1 LGDKEIARDLLG
13 SDNRV
18 GRQFHALTFVA
29 AQVRDGERARER
41 IGIRVESLLLTLVM
55 RKELPDNCR
64 RISQNFSP
72 AVKSR
77 LKQTVQKSEMN
88 IPRLNFAHLP
98 TPTEALPRLS
108 EALDGPRLLVKRDD
122 QTGLA
127 FGGNKTRKLEFLLA
141 EARDQGANTLITGG
155 ALQSNHCRQT
165 AAAAARFGFKCIL
178 VLTGDKPQQA
188 SGNLLLDQL
197 FGAEIVHVAD
207 RKDRD
212 RILQETFD
220 RATKERS
227 NPYLVPYGG
236 SNATG
241 ALGYA
246 FAMKELIDQNVG
258 ADWIV
263 FATSSGGTHAGLLLG
278 QRIFGF
284 SGKVLGISVD
294 ESEEWLKSE
303 VSQLASAT
311 SEKVGDRIEFTPADV
326 LVNAGYC
333 DAGYGVVT
341 EREREAIRLFA
352 SCEGLLLDPVYT
364 GRAAAGMIDLIR
376 KGFFKRD
383 ETVLFLHTGGL
394 PALFADQ
401 YTDEFR

>member
-1 LGDKEIARDLLG
+1 
-13 SDNRV
+13 
-18 GRQFHALTFVA
+18 
-29 AQVRDGERARER
+29 
-41 IGIRVESLLLTLVM
+41 M
-55 RKELPDNCR
+55 
-64 RISQNFSP
+64 
-72 AVKSR
+72 AV
-77 LKQTVQKSEMN
+77 
-88 IPRLNFAHLP
+88 PRLRFAHLP
-98 TPTEALPRLS
+98 TPVETLPRLS
-108 EALDGPRLLVKRDD
+108 EALGGPRLLIKRDD

-127 FGGNKTRKLEFLLA
+127 FGGNKTRKLEFLVA
-141 EARDQGANTLITGG
+141 EAREQGAKTVITGG
-155 ALQSNHCRQT
+155 AIQSNHCRQT
-165 AAAAARFGFKCIL
+165 AAVAARFGFKCIL
-178 VLTGDKPQQA
+178 VLSGTEAQHA

-197 FGAEIVHVAD
+197 FGAEIVYVTD

-220 RATKERS
+220 RAIQEGTK
-227 NPYLVPYGG
+227 PYLVPYGG

-246 FAMKELIDQNVG
+246 FAMKELIDQNVD

-278 QRIFGF
+278 QRFFGF
-284 SGKVLGISVD
+284 SGKILGISVD
-294 ESEEWLKSE
+294 EPEEWLKKE

-311 SEKVGDRIEFTPADV
+311 REKIGDRIEFTPADV
-326 LVNAGYC
+326 LVNADYC

-341 EREREAIRLFA
+341 DREREAIELFA
-352 SCEGLLLDPVYT
+352 RHEGLLLDPVYT

-376 KGFFKRD
+376 KGFFKKD

-401 YTDEFR
+401 YADKLR

>member
-1 LGDKEIARDLLG
+1 MNI
-13 SDNRV
+13 
-18 GRQFHALTFVA
+18 
-29 AQVRDGERARER
+29 
-41 IGIRVESLLLTLVM
+41 
-55 RKELPDNCR
+55 
-64 RISQNFSP
+64 
-72 AVKSR
+72 SR
-77 LKQTVQKSEMN
+77 LH
-88 IPRLNFAHLP
+88 FAQLP
-98 TPTEALPRLS
+98 TPVEALPRLS
-108 EALDGPRLLVKRDD
+108 EVLGGPRLLIKRDD

-141 EARDQGANTLITGG
+141 EARDQGAKTLISGG

-165 AAAAARFGFKCIL
+165 AATAARFGFECIL
-178 VLTGDKPQQA
+178 VLTGDKSQQA

-197 FGAEIVHVAD
+197 FGAQIVYVAD

-220 RATKERS
+220 RATQEETK
-227 NPYLVPYGG
+227 PYLVPYGG

-246 FAMKELIDQNVG
+246 FAMKELIDQSVN

-263 FATSSGGTHAGLLLG
+263 FATSSGGTHSGLLFG

-284 SGKVLGISVD
+284 NGKILGISVD

-311 SEKVGDRIEFTPADV
+311 SEKVGERIEFTPADV
-326 LVNAGYC
+326 LVNADYC
-333 DAGYGVVT
+333 DAGYGIVT
-341 EREREAIRLFA
+341 EREREAIRLLA

-364 GRAAAGMIDLIR
+364 GRAVAGMIDLIR
-376 KGFFKRD
+376 KNFFKKD

-401 YTDEFR
+401 YSRELL